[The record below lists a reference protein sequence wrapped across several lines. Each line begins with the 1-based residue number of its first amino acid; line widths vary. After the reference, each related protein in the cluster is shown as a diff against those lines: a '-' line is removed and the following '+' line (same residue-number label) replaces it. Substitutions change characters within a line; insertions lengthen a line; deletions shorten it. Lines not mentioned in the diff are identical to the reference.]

1 MFMGSQILSK
11 IRRLNWVL
19 SETTTGALSY
29 KDLSVILCELIN
41 ANVLVFDISGHVL
54 GSAYSNIEDKST
66 IGDSDAAENIVEDHV
81 EKFLSITECTANL
94 FGPSIEALLGED
106 YEMAEKYHTILPIV
120 CGGSRLG
127 TLLLTR
133 RETGFDDEELA
144 LGEYGATVVGLEIQR
159 QIALLKA
166 REDQLRMAVD
176 MAIGTLSYS
185 EKDAVHKIIGG
196 LEGEEGLVVASK
208 IAAQY
213 GLTNSVIVNA
223 LRKLESARILEAK
236 SLGMKGTR
244 IKILNPYLKEAAEKL
259 N

>member
-1 MFMGSQILSK
+1 MGSEILNK

-19 SETTTGALSY
+19 SETATGALSY
-29 KDLSVILCELIN
+29 KDLSEILCELIN
-41 ANVLVFDISGHVL
+41 VNVLIFDITGHVL

-66 IGDSDAAENIVEDHV
+66 NGDVGSVENIVEDDV
-81 EKFLSITECTANL
+81 EKFLSIKECAANL
-94 FGPSIEALLGED
+94 YGQAMKDLLGEN
-106 YEMAEKYHTILPIV
+106 YQMAEKYHTIIPIV
-120 CGGSRLG
+120 CGGNRLG

-133 RETGFDDEELA
+133 REMCFDDEELA

-159 QIALLKA
+159 QISLQKA

-185 EKDAVHKIIGG
+185 EKDAIHKILSG
-196 LEGEEGLVVASK
+196 LEGEEGLIVASK
-208 IAAQY
+208 IASKY

>member
-1 MFMGSQILSK
+1 MGSKILSK

-29 KDLSVILCELIN
+29 KDLSLILSELIN
-41 ANVLVFDISGHVL
+41 ANVLVFDIQGHVL

-66 IGDSDAAENIVEDHV
+66 IGETDEAENIVEDHI
-81 EKFLSITECTANL
+81 ERFLSITECTANL
-94 FGPSIEALLGED
+94 YGPSIQVLLGEG
-106 YEMAEKYHTILPIV
+106 YEMSDKYHTILPIV

-133 RETGFDDEELA
+133 REDRFDDEELA

-159 QIALLKA
+159 QIALKNA

-196 LEGEEGLVVASK
+196 LDGDEGLVVASK

-223 LRKLESARILEAK
+223 LRKLESARILESK

-244 IKILNPYLKEAAEKL
+244 IKILNPYLKEAAQKL

>member
-1 MFMGSQILSK
+1 MGSQILSK

-19 SETTTGALSY
+19 SETTTGSLSY
-29 KDLSVILCELIN
+29 KDLSIILSELIN
-41 ANVLVFDISGHVL
+41 SNVLIFDIEGHVL

-66 IGDSDAAENIVEDHV
+66 VGDSDTVENIVEEDV
-81 EKFLSITECTANL
+81 EKFLGISECRANL
-94 FGPSIEALLGED
+94 YGADIKAVLGEE
-106 YEMAEKYHTILPIV
+106 YQMSEKYHTIVPIV
-120 CGGSRLG
+120 CGGNRLG

-133 RETGFDDEELA
+133 REEGLDDEELA

-159 QIALLKA
+159 QIALQKA
-166 REDQLRMAVD
+166 VEDQLRMAVD

-196 LEGEEGLVVASK
+196 LDGEEGLVVASK

-244 IKILNPYLKEAAEKL
+244 IKILNPYLKDAAKNL

>member
-1 MFMGSQILSK
+1 MGNQILSK

-19 SETTTGALSY
+19 SETTTGSLSY

-41 ANVLVFDISGHVL
+41 ANVLIFDIKGHVL

-66 IGDSDAAENIVEDHV
+66 IGDSDAVEEIVEDDV
-81 EKFLSITECTANL
+81 ERFLGIRECAANL
-94 FGPSIEALLGED
+94 QGESIRAVLGD
-106 YEMAEKYHTILPIV
+106 TYEMSEKYHTIVPVV
-120 CGGSRLG
+120 CGGMRLG

-133 RETGFDDEELA
+133 RDVELDDEELA

-159 QIALLKA
+159 RIALEKA
-166 REDQLRMAVD
+166 REDQLRLAVD
-176 MAIGTLSYS
+176 MAVGTLSYS

-196 LEGEEGLVVASK
+196 LEGDEGLVVASK

-244 IKILNPYLKEAAEKL
+244 IKILNPYIKEAARGL

>member
-1 MFMGSQILSK
+1 MSSQILSK

-29 KDLSVILCELIN
+29 RDLSVILSEIIN
-41 ANVLVFDISGHVL
+41 ANVLVFDIGGHVL

-66 IGDSDAAENIVEDHV
+66 IGDSDAVENIIEDHV
-81 EKFLSITECTANL
+81 ERFLSITECTANL
-94 FGPSIEALLGED
+94 YGRAIQDLLGEA
-106 YEMAEKYHTILPIV
+106 YEMPEKYHTIVPII

-133 RETGFDDEELA
+133 RETGLDDEELA

-159 QIALLKA
+159 QISLQKA

-176 MAIGTLSYS
+176 MAVGTLSYS

-196 LEGEEGLVVASK
+196 LEGDEGLVVASK

-244 IKILNPYLKEAAEKL
+244 IKILNPYLKEAAKNL

>member
-1 MFMGSQILSK
+1 MGSQILSK

-66 IGDSDAAENIVEDHV
+66 IGESGEVENIVEDHI
-81 EKFLSITECTANL
+81 KRFLSITECTPNL
-94 FGPSIEALLGED
+94 YGASIQKVLGEE
-106 YEMAEKYHTILPIV
+106 YEIAEKYHTIVPIV

-133 RETGFDDEELA
+133 RERGLDDEELA

-159 QIALLKA
+159 QISLQKV
-166 REDQLRMAVD
+166 RENQLRMAVD
-176 MAIGTLSYS
+176 MALGTLSYS

-196 LEGEEGLVVASK
+196 LDGDEGLVVASK

-244 IKILNPYLKEAAEKL
+244 IKILNPHLKEAAEKL
-259 N
+259 S

>member
-1 MFMGSQILSK
+1 MGSQILSK

-19 SETTTGALSY
+19 SESTTGSLSY

-41 ANVLVFDISGHVL
+41 ANVLTFDVKGQVL
-54 GSAYSNIEDKST
+54 GSAYNNIEDKST
-66 IGDSDAAENIVEDHV
+66 IGDSDTVENIVEDHV
-81 EKFLSITECTANL
+81 EKFLSITECRANL
-94 FGPSIEALLGED
+94 HGAAIKKLLGNE
-106 YEMAEKYHTILPIV
+106 YEMSEKYHTIVPII
-120 CGGSRLG
+120 CGGCRLG

-133 RETGFDDEELA
+133 RDQELDDEELA

-159 QIALLKA
+159 QISLLQA
-166 REDQLRMAVD
+166 RENQLRMAVD
-176 MAIGTLSYS
+176 MAVGTLSYS

-223 LRKLESARILEAK
+223 LRKLESARLLESK

-244 IKILNPYLKEAAEKL
+244 IKILNPYLKEAALKL

>member
-1 MFMGSQILSK
+1 MGSQILSK

-19 SETTTGALSY
+19 SETTTGSLSY
-29 KDLSVILCELIN
+29 KDLSIILSELIN
-41 ANVLVFDISGHVL
+41 SNVLIFDIEGHVL

-66 IGDSDAAENIVEDHV
+66 VGDSDTVENIVEEDV
-81 EKFLSITECTANL
+81 EKFLGISECRANL
-94 FGPSIEALLGED
+94 YGADIKAVLGED
-106 YEMAEKYHTILPIV
+106 YQMSEKYHTIVPIV

-133 RETGFDDEELA
+133 REDGLDDEELA

-159 QIALLKA
+159 QIALQKA
-166 REDQLRMAVD
+166 VEDQLRMAVD

-196 LEGEEGLVVASK
+196 LDGEEGLVVASK

-244 IKILNPYLKEAAEKL
+244 IKILNPYLKDAAKNL

>member
-1 MFMGSQILSK
+1 MGSQILSK
-11 IRRLNWVL
+11 IRRMNWVL
-19 SETTTGALSY
+19 SETTTGSLSY
-29 KDLSVILCELIN
+29 RDLSVILSELIN
-41 ANVLVFDISGHVL
+41 ANVLVFDVKGHVL

-66 IGDSDAAENIVEDHV
+66 IGDSETVENIVEEHV
-81 EKFLSITECTANL
+81 EIFLSIKECTANL
-94 FGPSIEALLGED
+94 FGKQIIQLLGEE
-106 YEMAEKYHTILPIV
+106 YEMAEKYHTILPII
-120 CGGSRLG
+120 CGGTRLG

-159 QIALLKA
+159 QISLQKA

-176 MAIGTLSYS
+176 MAVGTLSYS

-223 LRKLESARILEAK
+223 LRKLESARSLEAK

-244 IKILNPYLKEAAEKL
+244 IKILNPYLKEAAKNL

>member
-1 MFMGSQILSK
+1 MGSQILSK

-29 KDLSVILCELIN
+29 KDLCVILCELID
-41 ANVLVFDISGHVL
+41 ANVLVFNVKGQVL

-66 IGDSDAAENIVEDHV
+66 IGEMDEVENIVEDHIDR
-81 EKFLSITECTANL
+81 FLSITECTANL
-94 FGPSIEALLGED
+94 YGSSIRALLGEG
-106 YEMAEKYHTILPIV
+106 YEMTEKYHTIVPIV

-159 QIALLKA
+159 QISLQKA

-176 MAIGTLSYS
+176 MAVGTLSYS

-196 LEGEEGLVVASK
+196 LEGDEGLVVASK

-244 IKILNPYLKEAAEKL
+244 IKILNPYLKEAAKNL

>member
-1 MFMGSQILSK
+1 MGSQILSK

-19 SETTTGALSY
+19 SETTTGSLSY
-29 KDLSVILCELIN
+29 KDLSIILSELIN
-41 ANVLVFDISGHVL
+41 SNVLIFDIEGHVL

-66 IGDSDAAENIVEDHV
+66 VGDSDTVENIVEEDV
-81 EKFLSITECTANL
+81 EKFLGISECRANL
-94 FGPSIEALLGED
+94 YGADIKAVLGEE
-106 YEMAEKYHTILPIV
+106 YQMSEKYHTIVAIV
-120 CGGSRLG
+120 CGGCRLG

-133 RETGFDDEELA
+133 REVGLDDEELA

-159 QIALLKA
+159 QIALQKA
-166 REDQLRMAVD
+166 EEDQLRMAVD

-196 LEGEEGLVVASK
+196 LDGEEGLVVASK

-244 IKILNPYLKEAAEKL
+244 IKVLNPYLKDAAKNL

>member
-1 MFMGSQILSK
+1 MGSQILSK

-19 SETTTGALSY
+19 SETTTGSLSY
-29 KDLSVILCELIN
+29 KDLSVILSELIN
-41 ANVLVFDISGHVL
+41 SNVLIFDIEGHVL

-66 IGDSDAAENIVEDHV
+66 VGDSDTVENIVEEDV
-81 EKFLSITECTANL
+81 EKFLGIAECRANL
-94 FGPSIEALLGED
+94 YGADIKAVLGEE
-106 YEMAEKYHTILPIV
+106 YQMSEKYHTIVPIV

-133 RETGFDDEELA
+133 REEGLDDEELA

-159 QIALLKA
+159 QIALQKA
-166 REDQLRMAVD
+166 VEDQLRMAVD

-196 LEGEEGLVVASK
+196 LDGEEGLVVASK

-244 IKILNPYLKEAAEKL
+244 IKILNPYLKDAAKNL

>member
-1 MFMGSQILSK
+1 MGSQILSK

-19 SETTTGALSY
+19 SETTTGSLSY

-41 ANVLVFDISGHVL
+41 ANVLIFDIEGHVL

-66 IGDSDAAENIVEDHV
+66 IGDSDTVEKIVEEDV
-81 EKFLSITECTANL
+81 EKFLSIAECTANL
-94 FGPSIEALLGED
+94 YGDSICAVLGD
-106 YEMAEKYHTILPIV
+106 GYEMAEKYHTIIPIV
-120 CGGSRLG
+120 CGGTRLG

-133 RETGFDDEELA
+133 RDTRFDDEELA

-244 IKILNPYLKEAAEKL
+244 IKILNPYLKEAARNL